1 MTGTECCGNKSV
13 IAIENS
19 LHRRSI
25 YTNSEPSG
33 CAIIRA
39 INCL

>member
-19 LHRRSI
+19 LNLGRI
-25 YTNSEPSG
+25 YTNNEPSG
-33 CAIIRA
+33 CAIIRSH
-39 INCL
+39 